1 MPRPDSSV
9 FWNNA
14 FFKDLQGQ
22 EAIEYALMVGFV
34 RVSTDPLT
42 AEFSIPRANRH
53 QGVWGDFWAFSGLT
67 VSSAE
72 RLSASG

>member
-42 AEFSIPRANRH
+42 AEFSIPRAN
-53 QGVWGDFWAFSGLT
+53 QTSGG
-67 VSSAE
+67 
-72 RLSASG
+72 SGETFGPFQD